1 MIITIDTLRSYRPE
15 TLTTVANALQ
25 KREKQIADL
34 QDEFNAGKP
43 PEGWSDMFGSVP
55 ALRKWES
62 LRDRLND
69 RMAEVA
75 RAHGELDVAAEE
87 IKGAK
92 KDLERWMNVASEQ
105 KFTVTESGGAVSV
118 KPPEGAEET
127 EGSTPEQVANGI
139 QAALSR
145 ADAADAACASG
156 LNAAARGEVD
166 GGTGSIADAGASGL
180 STTMSV
186 PEQIDWARNHKIP
199 ADQVGMISPE
209 AQKQLADEVA
219 AAIASDDAEGIDK
232 TTIRIM
238 ENLQGSEAYTK
249 ELFTEV
255 SPDEFGD
262 AVKDLS
268 DAAFPTNG
276 AQTVGDSRDIYKSFL
291 TSAGVALATY
301 TKAEG
306 EYAPPDDFANTF
318 ASEIKDEDNPEN
330 AAALTMLVR
339 AGGAEASFEPKFLA
353 DVTDNIY
360 EWERSQEGGV
370 WGDRG
375 QDILDPFGEIQS
387 ESDAKTG
394 IVTYTSGFANDGLA
408 NLMGGMK
415 NTPIAAQDFFA
426 DSSGV
431 DKDKLEY
438 LMLERTFSGEKGSDE
453 GDGLGL
459 ALEAAAIGD
468 TSPDDKVP
476 GTELSRRDFAG
487 AFATDVFQMVADNSG
502 IEDQDDLGTNID
514 RDDRPFD
521 GDSDKAWHPWSRMT
535 DSLGAIGAGYA
546 DDIYNEMSEGSRGTD
561 ARMDVSEP
569 DLIRV
574 LNEIGSSDDQTGTQ
588 TLMAG
593 VAKAGIEQE
602 AGSLIAGWKEDHPNG
617 TIQDFMKS
625 GPNIDGS
632 NLGETMGKIVN
643 ASDDAWADDQKTE
656 AVRRQ
661 YIAKAFEMGTAY
673 LPSASALLPDG
684 SAGATAAGVVQGQ
697 AISEMKN
704 AITAQGDPSTWTAEQ
719 RVDLPKSLSYAIGN
733 EFLQAGMLGE
743 QPNPQ
748 REPDPYPGVPN
759 AADGRPGPITDI
771 GPDGKIIFDR
781 DLWFDRNEQ
790 ANDDWLM
797 WQNSQPEADLSE
809 TTDEVKNGLDDALN
823 DEPAGR

>member
-1 MIITIDTLRSYRPE
+1 MITIDTLRSYRPE

-25 KREKQIADL
+25 KREKAFTDL
-34 QDEFNAGKP
+34 QDEFSAGKP
-43 PEGWSDMFGSVP
+43 PEGWSDMYGSAP

-75 RAHGELDVAAEE
+75 RARGELDVAAEE

-105 KFTVTESGGAVSV
+105 KFTVTESGGTVTV

-127 EGSTPEQVANGI
+127 EGSTPEQVSDGI
-139 QAALSR
+139 LAALSK

-166 GGTGSIADAGASGL
+166 GGTGSIEDAGASGL
-180 STTMSV
+180 STTMTV
-186 PEQIDWARNHKIP
+186 PEQIEWARNHKIP

-219 AAIASDDAEGIDK
+219 SAITSDDAEGIDK

-238 ENLQGSEAYTK
+238 ENLQGAEAYTK

-276 AQTVGDSRDIYKSFL
+276 AQTVGDARDIYKSFL
-291 TSAGVALATY
+291 TSAGVSLATY

-370 WGDRG
+370 WDDRG
-375 QDILDPFGEIQS
+375 QDILDPFGDVES
-387 ESDAKTG
+387 ESNAKTG

-426 DSSGV
+426 DSNGV

-438 LMLERTFSGEKGSDE
+438 LMLKRTFSGEKGSDE

-521 GDSDKAWHPWSRMT
+521 GDSDKAWHPWSKMT

-546 DDIYNEMSEGSRGTD
+546 DDIYAEMGEGGRGSD
-561 ARMDVSEP
+561 AMMDVSED

-574 LNEIGSSDDQTGTQ
+574 INEIGSSDDQTGTQ
-588 TLMAG
+588 TLLAG
-593 VAKAGIEQE
+593 VASAGVEHEVGIRVQ
-602 AGSLIAGWKEDHPNG
+602 GWKEDHPGG
-617 TIQDFMKS
+617 TIQDFVND
-625 GPNIDGS
+625 PNAPTIDTN
-632 NLGETMGKIVN
+632 NLGDTMGKIVN
-643 ASDDAWADDQKTE
+643 AADDAWADDQKTDE
-656 AVRRQ
+656 VRKQ
-661 YIAKAFEMGTAY
+661 YVAKAFEVGTAF
-673 LPSASALLPDG
+673 LPGAGKLFEEG
-684 SAGATAAGVVQGQ
+684 SAAATAAGVAQGQ

-704 AITAQGDPSTWTAEQ
+704 AITAQGDPSTWAADQ
-719 RVDLPKSLSYAIGN
+719 RVDLPQSLSYAIGN
-733 EFLQAGMLGE
+733 EFLQQGMLGE
-743 QPNPQ
+743 QPNNGVQ
-748 REPDPYPGVPN
+748 PDPYPGVPG
-759 AADGRPGPITDI
+759 AHDGQPGPITDT
-771 GPDGKIIFDR
+771 GPDGRIVFDR
-781 DLWFDRNEQ
+781 DLWFGRQDPNGAWNQWADSEPNAKLNEITGQVADGVDRR
-790 ANDDWLM
+790 
-797 WQNSQPEADLSE
+797 
-809 TTDEVKNGLDDALN
+809 LN
-823 DEPAGR
+823 QEK

>member
-1 MIITIDTLRSYRPE
+1 MTITIETLRSYRPE
-15 TLTTVANALQ
+15 TLTTVANELQ
-25 KREKQIADL
+25 EREKQIAGL
-34 QDEFNAGKP
+34 QEELNAGKP
-43 PEGWSDMFGSVP
+43 PAGWSDMYGSEP
-55 ALRKWES
+55 ALRAWEG

-69 RMAEVA
+69 RVAEVTRA
-75 RAHGELDVAAEE
+75 RGELDVAAEE
-87 IKGAK
+87 LKGAK

-105 KFTVTESGGAVSV
+105 RFTVSDSGGTVSV
-118 KPPEGAEET
+118 KPPDGAEEI

-139 QAALSR
+139 QSALSR

-166 GGTGSIADAGASGL
+166 GGTGSIKGAGASGL
-180 STTMSV
+180 STTMTV
-186 PEQIDWARNHKIP
+186 AEQVEWARNHKIP
-199 ADQVGMISPE
+199 ADQVGMISPQ
-209 AQKQLADEVA
+209 AQEQLAHEVA
-219 AAIASDDAEGIDK
+219 TAITSDDAEGIDK

-306 EYAPPDDFANTF
+306 EYAPPDDFASTF

-360 EWERSQEGGV
+360 QWERSQEGGV

-375 QDILDPFGEIQS
+375 QGILDPFGDIEKDV
-387 ESDAKTG
+387 SDKTG
-394 IVTYTSGFANDGLA
+394 VITYTSGFANDGLA

-426 DSSGV
+426 DSNGV

-438 LMLERTFSGEKGSDE
+438 LMLKRTFSGEKGSDE

-459 ALEAAAIGD
+459 ALESAAIGD
-468 TSPDDKVP
+468 TSSDEKVP
-476 GTELSRRDFAG
+476 GTEMSRRDFAG

-502 IEDQDDLGTNID
+502 TEDKDLLGTKD
-514 RDDRPFD
+514 AGGTFD
-521 GDSDKAWHPWSRMT
+521 GDSDKAWHPWEKMT

-546 DDIYNEMSEGSRGTD
+546 GDIYNEMSSGSGGRGEN
-561 ARMDVSEP
+561 ALL
-569 DLIRV
+569 DLSKSDLTRV

-588 TLMAG
+588 TLMSG
-593 VAKAGIEQE
+593 VAAAGIEKEVGVKVE
-602 AGSLIAGWKEDHPNG
+602 AWKAAHPNG
-617 TIQDFMKS
+617 NIQEFLADRENVS
-625 GPNIDGS
+625 ISGS
-632 NLGETMGKIVN
+632 NLGEVMGRIVN
-643 ASDDAWADDQKTE
+643 AADDGWNDDLAASNKQKE
-656 AVRRQ
+656 MV
-661 YIAKAFEMGTAY
+661 AKAFEMGSSFIPGAGG
-673 LPSASALLPDG
+673 LFSDAVG
-684 SAGATAAGVVQGQ
+684 STAANAAQGQ
-697 AISEMKN
+697 AIGAMKD
-704 AITAQGDPSTWTAEQ
+704 AIAAQGSPSDWSDQQ
-719 RVDLPKSLSYAIGN
+719 RVTLSDSLAYAVAN
-733 EFLQAGMLGE
+733 EFLQQKMLGE
-743 QPNPQ
+743 QSNGVSGP
-748 REPDPYPGVPN
+748 PYQGVPG
-759 AADGRPGPITDI
+759 AAEGVDGPITVEDPAK
-771 GPDGKIIFDR
+771 GLQFDPDY
-781 DLWFDRNEQ
+781 WFGRTDKPS
-790 ANDDWLM
+790 DDWQAWLESKP
-797 WQNSQPEADLSE
+797 NADLRNGI
-809 TTDEVKNGLDDALN
+809 TDPIANGLDRQLN
-823 DEPAGR
+823 IKG